1 MSVKSMGINVG
12 HQQIARFLLS
22 MLFSF
27 ELSDTLK
34 NRNELLVKIGK
45 KQRGKGERLINCFTY
60 CTKCWNMYLSMAKLM
75 GGSFCSNDFKAIKRQ
90 LRSVFTSTFSLD
102 EPTPREPEIV

>member
-1 MSVKSMGINVG
+1 MKIN
-12 HQQIARFLLS
+12 R
-22 MLFSF
+22 
-27 ELSDTLK
+27 
-34 NRNELLVKIGK
+34 
-45 KQRGKGERLINCFTY
+45 TY

-102 EPTPREPEIV
+102 DPTPREPVMNGVDYNYN